1 MPSISKKNV
10 HILVFQLFK
19 NHFVLQI
26 TEGLQV
32 GRLIEEANKS
42 ITSMKMAKTGKY
54 IVVVT
59 PQVHNDMYGYG
70 YRVSIQK

>member
-1 MPSISKKNV
+1 MPSISKKYV

-26 TEGLQV
+26 TEGLHV

-42 ITSMKMAKTGKY
+42 ITSMKMAKTDKTLY
-54 IVVVT
+54 IT
-59 PQVHNDMYGYG
+59 LHSGSDSTSTQ
-70 YRVSIQK
+70 